1 MKINQA
7 LGAII
12 GTLVLVTSGN
22 VLAQATTDDA
32 AVWSVVERQW
42 EASQQGDSKW
52 VDTLLAE
59 DFTGWSNANPTPR
72 TKESVRMWQKFESKQ
87 WDGEMHELY
96 PLSIVVHGDMAVA
109 HYLYSNAGEDAE
121 GETRVINGR
130 FTDVLVRID
139 GEWKFIAWHGGSD
152 GDDGDGD

>member
-1 MKINQA
+1 MKIKQT

-12 GTLVLVTSGN
+12 GTLVLATSGN
-22 VLAQATTDDA
+22 VLAQSTPDDA

-72 TKESVRMWQKFESKQ
+72 TKESVRMWQKIRIE
-87 WDGEMHELY
+87 
-96 PLSIVVHGDMAVA
+96 AVGRQ
-109 HYLYSNAGEDAE
+109 NARTLPAVD
-121 GETRVINGR
+121 RR
-130 FTDVLVRID
+130 PR
-139 GEWKFIAWHGGSD
+139 
-152 GDDGDGD
+152 